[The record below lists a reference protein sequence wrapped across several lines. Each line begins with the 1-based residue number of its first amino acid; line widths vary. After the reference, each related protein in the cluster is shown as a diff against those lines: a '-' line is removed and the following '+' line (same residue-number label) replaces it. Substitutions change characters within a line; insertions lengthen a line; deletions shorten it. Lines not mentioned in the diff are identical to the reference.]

1 MSDPSLLAA
10 GIWLAIAAIIAVVL
24 FITSYFVKPAKR
36 KKKDKQHVGNIQNER
51 VGGHRRR
58 RGADMMRR
66 RVLELE
72 DDEEDED
79 IDDFGSLPFDPN
91 ETTGKIGA
99 KKMKKLEMKAKKSA
113 KRGRYKTCLEEMEYE
128 REERKQRQR
137 MLDDEAKR
145 LEKIRKKEKEKEEE
159 EERKRKEEQERLEH
173 EEYLKLKESFA
184 VEGEGSGEQLIEEES
199 QSLLQE
205 FIDYIKDTK
214 VVLLEDLASH
224 FNLRTQD
231 AINRVKVLQEMGR
244 ITGVVDDRGKFIY
257 ISQEELEAVAKFIQ
271 QRGRVSISD
280 LSDSSNT
287 LINLE
292 ACLKKPEMSSTEIP
306 V

>member
-1 MSDPSLLAA
+1 MKMENYFQWLQSFYNEKFFTQVISL
-10 GIWLAIAAIIAVVL
+10 
-24 FITSYFVKPAKR
+24 
-36 KKKDKQHVGNIQNER
+36 QN
-51 VGGHRRR
+51 
-58 RGADMMRR
+58 
-66 RVLELE
+66 
-72 DDEEDED
+72 
-79 IDDFGSLPFDPN
+79 
-91 ETTGKIGA
+91 
-99 KKMKKLEMKAKKSA
+99 
-113 KRGRYKTCLEEMEYE
+113 
-128 REERKQRQR
+128 
-137 MLDDEAKR
+137 
-145 LEKIRKKEKEKEEE
+145 
-159 EERKRKEEQERLEH
+159 
-173 EEYLKLKESFA
+173 
-184 VEGEGSGEQLIEEES
+184 
-199 QSLLQE
+199 
-205 FIDYIKDTK
+205 TK

-244 ITGVVDDRGKFIY
+244 ITGKYLLKGFEWVIFQLCIDSKNVFVLFYKGVVDDRGKFIY